1 MVSHERPGETPRRRS
16 DQTLPAVL
24 ADVPDAKDAE
34 ARENPLAAVERAS
47 SESAQ
52 VNLVAFFSVLA
63 EWSAAELNRS
73 VGPADLASTTPTPE
87 VSP

>member
-1 MVSHERPGETPRRRS
+1 VESHTRLPGAPMRRARHALS
-16 DQTLPAVL
+16 AVL
-24 ADVPDAKDAE
+24 ANLPEAKGAE

-63 EWSAAELNRS
+63 GWSAAELIRS
-73 VGPADLASTTPTPE
+73 VGPADLASTTPTPG